1 MPSPAL
7 QRFLEQIP
15 KTDLHVHLDGSLR
28 LETLIELSRAH
39 RVPLPSDTPAGL
51 RELVFKD
58 AYRDLPEYLKGFAY
72 TVAVMQDPES
82 IERIACEFA
91 EDNLAE
97 GVRYVE
103 VRFAPQ
109 LHMREDFP
117 FRAVIE
123 AVARGMDRAK
133 AAHNAL
139 PAVRD
144 GADLPF
150 EYGIIVCAL
159 RWFLPGFSSYYGK
172 LAGVMPYAREKT
184 MIAAAS
190 LELARAAVREIE
202 DHGLPIVGF
211 DLAGAENGYPA
222 DDHRE
227 AFQHAHRHFLR
238 KTVHA
243 GEAYGPESIFQAI
256 TLCYANRIGHGT
268 HLFAEDLIHNPLV
281 ADRARYIDNLV
292 NYIASQRISIE
303 VNLTSNLQTLP
314 HLKSAAEH
322 PLRRMLEANL
332 SATLCTD
339 NRLVSN
345 TSVTR
350 ELSLAVDHLPITR
363 RHLRNLVIAG
373 FKGSF
378 FPGTYNQK
386 RAYIRRVIDRYDA
399 LEVEL
404 LPSDQETL
412 R

>member
-7 QRFLEQIP
+7 QRFLELIP

-28 LETLIELSRAH
+28 LETLIDLARAR
-39 RVPLPSDTPAGL
+39 RVTLPSQSAAGL
-51 RELVFKD
+51 RETVFKD
-58 AYRDLPEYLKGFAY
+58 AYRDLPEYLQGFAY
-72 TVAVMQDPES
+72 TVAVLQDAEAL
-82 IERIACEFA
+82 EQVAFEFA

-109 LHMREDFP
+109 LHMQAGFS
-117 FRAVIE
+117 FRQVVE
-123 AVARGMDRAK
+123 AVARGMNRAQ
-133 AAHNAL
+133 ATHNQSAE
-139 PAVRD
+139 VQS

-150 EYGIIVCAL
+150 AYGIIVCAL
-159 RWFLPGFSSYYGK
+159 RWFQPCFSTYYRQ
-172 LAGVMPYAREKT
+172 LAAVMPYAREKT
-184 MIAAAS
+184 MFAAAS
-190 LELARAAVREIE
+190 LELARAATREIE
-202 DHGLPIVGF
+202 EHGLPIVGF

-256 TLCYANRIGHGT
+256 TLCHANRIGHGT
-268 HLFAEDLIHNPLV
+268 HLFAEDLIHDPLIT
-281 ADRARYIDNLV
+281 DRARYVDNLV
-292 NYIASQRISIE
+292 HYIASQRISIE

-314 HLKSAAEH
+314 NLRSAADH
-322 PLRRMLEANL
+322 PLRRMLENNL

-345 TSVTR
+345 TTVTR
-350 ELSLAVDHLPITR
+350 ELALAVDHLPISR
-363 RHLRNLVIAG
+363 RQLRNLVIAG

-378 FPGTYNQK
+378 YPGSYNEK
-386 RAYIRRVIDRYDA
+386 RATIRRVIDRYDA
-399 LEVEL
+399 LEAKWL
-404 LPSDQETL
+404 GPPAD
-412 R
+412 